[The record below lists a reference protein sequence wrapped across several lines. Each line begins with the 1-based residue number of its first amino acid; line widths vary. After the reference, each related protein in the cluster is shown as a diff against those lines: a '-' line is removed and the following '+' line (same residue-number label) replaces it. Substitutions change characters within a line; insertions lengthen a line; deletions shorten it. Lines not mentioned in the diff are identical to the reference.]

1 MRSPVALALMTAS
14 PTSPHPFADHL
25 SARGACLK
33 AGEVTGFQDA
43 QAEHHALIAGTTLHP
58 LLGEGIMR
66 AHGADAASFLQGQL
80 SNDLGLLNATNAQWT
95 SYCSAQGRVL
105 AIPLAWKAHD
115 GILLWVPGE
124 ILDPLLARL
133 RRYVLRAR
141 VQLDNVSSEY
151 LVLGVGG
158 PQAATALREL
168 VPAPPAE
175 PMARTTASDGNTVVM
190 LAAELYVVI
199 VPMPHA
205 ARTWDTL
212 AAACVSASAAGWQW
226 RLVQAG
232 IPRLGVAL
240 QEQFVPQ
247 MLNLEQLGAISFDKG
262 CYPGQEIVARA
273 QYLGQV
279 KRRLTALHAAEGPL
293 SPGQPILRADGSSAG
308 TVVAGVPAPQGG
320 WDALAVVQ
328 TDALAH
334 EPLHTAGASQ
344 PLTRRG

>member
-1 MRSPVALALMTAS
+1 MNAS

-25 SARGACLK
+25 SARGAHLE
-33 AGEVTGFQDA
+33 AGEVAGFEDA
-43 QAEHHALIAGTTLHP
+43 QAERHALIAGTTVHP
-58 LLGEGIMR
+58 LLGEGIVR
-66 AHGADAASFLQGQL
+66 AHGADASSFLQGQL

-105 AIPLAWKAHD
+105 AIPLAWKTHD
-115 GILLWVPGE
+115 DILLWMPGE
-124 ILDPLLARL
+124 ILDPLRARL

-141 VQLDNVSSEY
+141 VQLDDVSSEH

-158 PQAATALREL
+158 PQATAALREL
-168 VPAPPAE
+168 VAAPPAE
-175 PMARTTASDGNTVVM
+175 PMGRTTASDGSTVVM
-190 LAAELYVVI
+190 LAPALYVVV

-205 ARTWDTL
+205 ARAWDTL
-212 AAACVSASAAGWQW
+212 AAACVPASAAGWQW
-226 RLVQAG
+226 RLVQAR
-232 IPRLGVAL
+232 IPRLGAAL

-293 SPGQPILRADGSSAG
+293 VPDQPILRADGSSAG
-308 TVVAGVPAPQGG
+308 TVVAGAPAPHGG
-320 WDALAVVQ
+320 WDVLAVVQ
-328 TDALAH
+328 TDAVEH
-334 EPLHTAGASQ
+334 EPLHAAGASQ